1 MAINPYHLG
10 WSQNT
15 RGYTLLGLMVTLS
28 FLGLVRARQSPSDRP
43 AWLLYVVCSTVAI
56 YTHLSTVFVVAAQ
69 GLAVLL
75 TSRRA
80 FTLQYIKVALVLA
93 TITGIEV
100 AVYYVS
106 AVRSVLVPMLL
117 TFSIVKFALVAL
129 WFMHLRFDN
138 RLFRRLFVTGLVLAS
153 GVYLVVLTTFHVWTR
168 GRS

>member
-1 MAINPYHLG
+1 MTAEHDSGAGGGSAPHG
-10 WSQNT
+10 
-15 RGYTLLGLMVTLS
+15 
-28 FLGLVRARQSPSDRP
+28 AP
-43 AWLLYVVCSTVAI
+43 A
-56 YTHLSTVFVVAAQ
+56 AAQ
-69 GLAVLL
+69 PLADDHGAAAHGHP
-75 TSRRA
+75 SEA
-80 FTLQYIKVALVLA
+80 QYIKVALVLA